1 MLWTD
6 AKFISVADLL
16 RVDSESSEVAAAES
30 NPIDID
36 GGIIPLAIE
45 ECGTEL
51 YVQLQR
57 FGGLLSNG
65 QLSSA
70 HLQAV
75 FNTGSSGVNRTRI
88 LLSQIV
94 VDGTNINVVKAWVTY
109 KALRLLYRDCFART
123 KADRF
128 VKKMEQYEKDIR
140 GRYWPNIMAMGLPIV
155 EKPLSCPG
163 AILERSGTWDN
174 NNVSTGSAPGAL
186 ASTYFVVITY
196 VDNSQYLGSQYGNG
210 PGAAN
215 NGESYQSAAIQ
226 QAVLADTALKVDINS
241 LYPPNG
247 QPDSAQQALSVSYPL
262 KATGW
267 NVYVGATAT
276 GPFFLQNT
284 TPIPIGTKTYSLASD
299 PVLSGPRPNPQF
311 VELFI
316 TLQDSMQRG

>member
-6 AKFISVADLL
+6 AQFLTSADLL
-16 RVDSESSEVAAAES
+16 RVDSESTEVAAAES
-30 NPIDID
+30 TPIDID
-36 GGIIPLAIE
+36 AGIIPLAIE

-94 VDGTNINVVKAWVTY
+94 VDGTNINVVKTWVTY

-128 VKKMEQYEKDIR
+128 VKKMEQYDKDIR
-140 GRYWPNIMAMGLPIV
+140 TRHWPYVMAMGLPIV

-163 AILERSGTWDN
+163 AILERSGSWDDS
-174 NNVSTGSAPGAL
+174 NVTIVSQVGTRAA
-186 ASTYFVVITY
+186 TYFVVITY
-196 VDNSQYLGSQYGNG
+196 VDNSQYLGPQYGNG

-215 NGESYQSAAIQ
+215 NGESFTSKPIQ
-226 QAVLADTALKVDINS
+226 KVVSADTALKIDITS

-247 QPDSAQQALSVSYPL
+247 QPDSGQTALSVSYPL
-262 KATGW
+262 TATGW
-267 NVYVGATAT
+267 NVYVGTSDT
-276 GPFFLQNT
+276 GPFYLQNN
-284 TPIPIGTKTYSLASD
+284 TPLPISTKTYSLASD
-299 PVLSGPRPNPQF
+299 PVLSGNRPNPQF
-311 VELFI
+311 VELFL